1 MDWFLYD
8 LDLRHEII
16 KTPVFLFLGSCG
28 ASINK
33 QFELILTVLSLIF
46 AEIVKIFCKFL
57 YKPHAVN
64 YPFLDLRTTL

>member
-16 KTPVFLFLGSCG
+16 NTSVSFLGLLRG
-28 ASINK
+28 INK

-57 YKPHAVN
+57 YKPHAFN
-64 YPFLDLRTTL
+64 YPILDLRTTL

>member
-16 KTPVFLFLGSCG
+16 NTSVSFLGLLRG
-28 ASINK
+28 INK

-57 YKPHAVN
+57 YKPHASIIQ
-64 YPFLDLRTTL
+64 FLTCVPHCNV